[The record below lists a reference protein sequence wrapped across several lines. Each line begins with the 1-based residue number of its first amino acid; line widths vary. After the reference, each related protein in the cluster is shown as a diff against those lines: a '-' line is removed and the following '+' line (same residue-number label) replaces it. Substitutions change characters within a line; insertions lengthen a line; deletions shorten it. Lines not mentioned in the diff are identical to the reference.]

1 MRVLQAY
8 LFFSIKYAGGTSDL
22 MFKICKALEKIN
34 VKNTLL
40 CGSHEFD
47 YDLSKKLKKTE
58 FKIFKSYL
66 DKWGFSITPGYFFYL
81 KKEIKNFDVV
91 HMHVYRTF
99 QNTLLFFFCKIYNVP
114 YIVDAHGSVPFF
126 VKKIYLKKIYDF
138 FIGKKI
144 LKDAK
149 YLIAET
155 QVGVDEYLSL
165 VPDLDKSK
173 IKIISPP
180 FDTDEF
186 EEVFEKNKFRKEQ
199 LISHR
204 TRIITFLGRIHY
216 IKGVDFLIEGFAD
229 FLKEKKDKEN
239 YLLCLIGSD
248 DGYLEEV
255 KKLIKKY
262 NIDKYVKIVGFL
274 SGSAKNHALFDSDV
288 VVQLSRQEQ
297 GAWAP
302 IEAVLC
308 GTPIIVTSGTGSGE
322 DVKRLNAG
330 GLVNFGDIKKF
341 SETLDDI
348 FNNYELWKAKTL
360 KAKNYIIK
368 NLSFNSRI
376 NEYTDLYK

>member
-1 MRVLQAY
+1 
-8 LFFSIKYAGGTSDL
+8 
-22 MFKICKALEKIN
+22 
-34 VKNTLL
+34 
-40 CGSHEFD
+40 
-47 YDLSKKLKKTE
+47 
-58 FKIFKSYL
+58 
-66 DKWGFSITPGYFFYL
+66 
-81 KKEIKNFDVV
+81 
-91 HMHVYRTF
+91 
-99 QNTLLFFFCKIYNVP
+99 
-114 YIVDAHGSVPFF
+114 VDAHGSVPFF

-248 DGYLEEV
+248 DGYLEEA

>member
-1 MRVLQAY
+1 
-8 LFFSIKYAGGTSDL
+8 

-34 VKNTLL
+34 VKNTIL

-47 YDLSKKLKKTE
+47 FNLSQKLKKTE

-66 DKWGFSITPGYFFYL
+66 DKWGFSVTPGYFFYL
-81 KKEIKNFDVV
+81 NKEIKSFDVV

-99 QNTLLFFFCKIYNVP
+99 QNILLYFFCKIYNVP
-114 YIVDAHGSVPFF
+114 YIMDAHGSVPFF
-126 VKKIYLKKIYDF
+126 VKKIFLKKIYDF
-138 FIGKKI
+138 FIGKRI
-144 LKDAK
+144 LKNAK

-165 VPDLDKSK
+165 VPNLDKNK
-173 IKIISPP
+173 IRIISPP

-186 EEVFEKNKFRKEQ
+186 EEVFEKNKFRNEQ
-199 LISHR
+199 IIAHG
-204 TRIITFLGRIHY
+204 TKIITFLGRIHY

-229 FLKEKKDKEN
+229 FLKKKKDKEN

-248 DGYLEEV
+248 DGYLDEV

-274 SGSAKNHALFDSDV
+274 SGSAKNHALFDSDI

-330 GLVNFGDIKKF
+330 ALVNFGDINKF

-348 FNNYELWKAKTL
+348 FNNYEIWKAKTI
-360 KAKNYIIK
+360 KAKNYIIQ

>member
-1 MRVLQAY
+1 MKVLQAY

-34 VKNTLL
+34 VKNTIL

-47 YDLSKKLKKTE
+47 FNLSQKLKKTE

-66 DKWGFSITPGYFFYL
+66 DKWGFSVTPGYFFYL
-81 KKEIKNFDVV
+81 NKEIKSFDVV

-99 QNTLLFFFCKIYNVP
+99 QNILLYFFCKIYNVP
-114 YIVDAHGSVPFF
+114 YIMDAHGSVPFF
-126 VKKIYLKKIYDF
+126 VKKIFLKKIYDF
-138 FIGKKI
+138 FIGKRI
-144 LKDAK
+144 LKNAK

-165 VPDLDKSK
+165 VPNLDKNK
-173 IKIISPP
+173 IRIISPP

-186 EEVFEKNKFRKEQ
+186 EEVFEKNKFRNEQ
-199 LISHR
+199 IIAHG
-204 TRIITFLGRIHY
+204 TKIITFLGRIHY

-229 FLKEKKDKEN
+229 FLKKKKDKEN

-248 DGYLEEV
+248 DGYLDEV

-274 SGSAKNHALFDSDV
+274 SGSAKNHALFDSDI

-330 GLVNFGDIKKF
+330 ALVNFGDINKF

-348 FNNYELWKAKTL
+348 FNNYEIWKAKTI
-360 KAKNYIIK
+360 KAKNYIIQ